1 MSNKSRKR
9 KRGRSRGAGAPPAK
23 RADRSAPK
31 APAAEART
39 RASRAAAARDE
50 RPPAPWGSFPLVEIA
65 VLVGIVML
73 VVGFVIGGD
82 RGTLAIGTGLVL
94 ASLGG
99 LELSIREHFAGYRSH
114 SLLLAGFA
122 SIIVLGILFYAGP
135 ESVPVGARIAI
146 GAAVFGGGAWALAQA
161 FRRRAGVRV
170 KLR

>member
-1 MSNKSRKR
+1 MSKKR
-9 KRGRSRGAGAPPAK
+9 KRRRPGAGPPPQ
-23 RADRSAPK
+23 PK
-31 APAAEART
+31 KSRTPAQ
-39 RASRAAAARDE
+39 AAAVKDE

-73 VVGFVIGGD
+73 VAGFVIGG
-82 RGTLAIGTGLVL
+82 GQGSLAIGTGLVL

-122 SIIVLGILFYAGP
+122 SVVVLALLFYAAP
-135 ESVPVGARIAI
+135 DSVPVGARIAI
-146 GAAVFGGGAWALAQA
+146 GVAVFGGGAWALAQA

>member
-1 MSNKSRKR
+1 
-9 KRGRSRGAGAPPAK
+9 
-23 RADRSAPK
+23 
-31 APAAEART
+31 
-39 RASRAAAARDE
+39 
-50 RPPAPWGSFPLVEIA
+50 
-65 VLVGIVML
+65 ML

-94 ASLGG
+94 ASLAG

-114 SLLLAGFA
+114 SLLLAGLRLGRSSSGCSSTPA
-122 SIIVLGILFYAGP
+122 PTSI
-135 ESVPVGARIAI
+135 PVGARIAI

>member
-1 MSNKSRKR
+1 LSNKR
-9 KRGRSRGAGAPPAK
+9 KRRRPGAGPQPQRKKSRTPAQQ
-23 RADRSAPK
+23 
-31 APAAEART
+31 AAVE
-39 RASRAAAARDE
+39 DE

-73 VVGFVIGGD
+73 VAGFIIGGSQ
-82 RGTLAIGTGLVL
+82 GTLAIATGLVL

-122 SIIVLGILFYAGP
+122 SVVVLALLFYVSP
-135 ESVPVGARIAI
+135 DSVPVAARIAI
-146 GAAVFGGGAWALAQA
+146 GLAVFGGGAWALAQA